1 MKKRTKR
8 TLATLTACA
17 MLGAVAVGG
26 TLAYLTDNEATTNTF
41 TIGEVTADLLEPA
54 WPDQDHDP
62 NVTTDDV
69 TLIVP
74 NQQIDKDPQVKNTGE
89 NDIVA
94 FLKVTVPVAEV
105 SLVADNGEVSAKD
118 AQELFYMKHATDAIT
133 AHANNFDANWIELPT
148 HEEGTAYDAT
158 TRTYVFGYNAPLAKG
173 DTTNPLFG
181 KVQLKNFLEDEI
193 AVNTQED
200 IKINAYVIQAD
211 NILGAG
217 GLIDTDALDVTEL
230 TEIYSIFETQMEDT
244 DNPWAEKDADLNNV
258 LDLEGTDLVTGP

>member
-26 TLAYLTDNEATTNTF
+26 TLAYLTDNETATNTF

-54 WPDQDHDP
+54 WPDQDGTVD
-62 NVTTDDV
+62 TDDV

-74 NQQIDKDPQVKNTGE
+74 NQQIAKDPQIKNTGE

-105 SLVADNGEVSAKD
+105 SLVADNGAVTAKA
-118 AQELFYMKHATDAIT
+118 AQEIFYMKHADDDIV
-133 AHANNFDANWIELPT
+133 AHANNFDSNWIELES
-148 HEEGTAYDAT
+148 HETGADYTGTE
-158 TRTYVFGYNAPLAKG
+158 RTYVFGYNAPLAKEAV
-173 DTTNPLFG
+173 TNPLFG

-193 AVNTQED
+193 VVNTQED

-211 NILGAG
+211 NILGAN
-217 GLIDTDALDVTEL
+217 GLIDTAALDLAEL
-230 TEIYSIFETQMEDT
+230 TEIYSIFVTQMEDT
-244 DNPWAEKDADLNNV
+244 DNPASEKDADTSNVEDLAGTALNAN
-258 LDLEGTDLVTGP
+258 P